1 MRSVMCRVSMAAKE
15 LPDRRIVLQ
24 ARVSSMLTRP
34 ASITQATLSA
44 PAGYEV
50 QEAAPELQS
59 LFPLQVGCL
68 SSDHFELACWT
79 LPEPSHWDR
88 KYIS

>member
-1 MRSVMCRVSMAAKE
+1 MAAKE

-50 QEAAPELQS
+50 QEALPELQS

-68 SSDHFELACWT
+68 SSEHCELAC
-79 LPEPSHWDR
+79 
-88 KYIS
+88 